1 MDTMT
6 VLEKIIKYFAFIPFI
21 IGVISLPTLIRKRK
35 DNKYSIKIWYIVW
48 YSLFIL
54 MTLLHA
60 ILIWKA
66 YN

>member
-1 MDTMT
+1 MT